1 MLRAG
6 ADPHPYEPTTAIVT
20 TGPYAVT
27 RNPMYVFA
35 TVVYVGIAFVVN
47 TLWPIALL
55 PVGIA
60 LLYYGVIAREE
71 RYMEKVFGDE
81 YLKYKA
87 RVRRWV

>member
-1 MLRAG
+1 MT
-6 ADPHPYEPTTAIVT
+6 PKPK
-20 TGPYAVT
+20 
-27 RNPMYVFA
+27 YVLA
-35 TVVYVGIAFVVN
+35 TVVYVGNAFVVN
-47 TLWPIALL
+47 TVWPIALL

-71 RYMEKVFGDE
+71 SYMEKVFGDE